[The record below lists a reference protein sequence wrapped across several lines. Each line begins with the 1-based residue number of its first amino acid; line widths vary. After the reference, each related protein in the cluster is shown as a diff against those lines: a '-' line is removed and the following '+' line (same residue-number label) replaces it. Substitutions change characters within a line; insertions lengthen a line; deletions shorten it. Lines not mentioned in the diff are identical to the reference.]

1 MDRTQRVSFRART
14 VGHPMGLEEARLER
28 AQKDFRLQVVLDWGA
43 ISKSTLRD
51 AKILRETH
59 VGIQK
64 GDPWRVAKKANHI
77 NVRNLSFK

>member
-1 MDRTQRVSFRART
+1 MDRTQRVSFHART

-28 AQKDFRLQVVLDWGA
+28 AQKDFRLQVALDWGA
-43 ISKSTLRD
+43 ISKSTLGD

-59 VGIQK
+59 VGIHK

-77 NVRNLSFK
+77 SVRNLSFK